1 MATPEVKAQRV
12 ELTIDTE
19 EHAIRGCAHLRARP
33 PPPARRPPA
42 AHFPLPP
49 PRLCRSTELDIVI
62 PRGARALR
70 LHAYGL
76 DVAAVTLDGRPAAF
90 TLRRADAGDEPP
102 PQLPTAAAPARLA
115 EAAAAHALAR
125 YRRAVEREGAPELEV
140 ALPAGAAGPAALRV
154 EYSAARPAAGAR
166 FWGRFAATDA
176 APRRASAWLPCVDA
190 PGQATAFALAL
201 TVRAD
206 ETAVGPGRLAR
217 QAWADAARAWRT
229 FHYEVPLPCSPGELG
244 FAAGP
249 FEVEAA
255 AARPPPSGGPPAQL
269 TAFAP
274 RGAGAPGALRHL
286 VGFAALPHS
295 LYEGEALA
303 ARLPLASL
311 QLAFVPPELA
321 RRPVATGVGLL
332 LLSAELLVDPRAVE
346 AAQEARGAIAG
357 ALARQWFGHLLRP
370 AAPEDAWLVEGLAG
384 WLEEQY
390 VRRYVGRTDAA
401 YRAWRRRQVVC
412 AADNGDAPPL
422 APRPAPGAS
431 RSPWGALA
439 GTYHLDPSPL
449 WPLKAAAV
457 VGMLER
463 RAGAELFKKQVE
475 ALVAAAARPPA
486 AEPAATAGTA
496 SGGAGASGAAAAPP
510 PPPPPP
516 ARGARALDAF
526 AFMSELGRAG
536 DFRREVAAFAER
548 WVYGRGAPAIVAGL
562 AYHRRGSFLEVG
574 MRQSGSEAAR
584 AGAAAAERA
593 AAKDGLGTGTIKVA
607 VREGSGTT
615 VEHPVHAGDEGAV
628 LVELK
633 VNPEVKRIAGKRG
646 RKRRDEI
653 AQLAAQQAALANAQ
667 HPVQWVRLDPNGEV
681 LCAARLL
688 RPERMLLNQLDDS
701 KDVVAQAEAVGELAE
716 LRDSPGAL
724 KALRGALEDAHLHP
738 RVRAD
743 AAAGLAALRGDGE
756 AHAGLAALL
765 AFYHERY
772 CEADAPGGADGA
784 AGGGEGEEGEEAEYS
799 ARPIAFPDVAEYL
812 VAQAVVT
819 AVAACRGAD
828 GGAPEEAIDFLL
840 DAAYHYVG
848 GWAAHDDSGLLAAL
862 CHALGELRWPS
873 DAEMAAHV
881 CRSAANT
888 LERHLARDLVAP
900 SPAMAVGAA
909 CLFALVRLAGSG
921 GCTPDTLR
929 LVRTTIE
936 RCCAEPALP
945 TPLRRAAHVA
955 AMRLL
960 AAHRGLGA
968 ALEHALDAGSAAA
981 ACGDAALAAA
991 VWEEAV
997 ALAGSPAAAA
1007 LGDFTAATLARVV
1020 ERVSPGANA
1029 DLRHLAFMAL
1039 RRLARLPP
1047 TLYVPPSLYA
1057 FWADDNATLGPEQS
1071 FVPAATAVPA
1081 APAPDVKVK
1090 LKVAVPGVTGATTA
1104 GAAAPAAT
1112 VLSDGRAPDAA
1123 ADTLGSP
1130 TSAAVPK
1137 GGLLAAVEPFAA
1149 PAAAPAAGP
1158 SQGTQQA
1165 SAPGFLSPGAP
1176 TPAAPGEPT
1185 PMAVDAPPAA
1195 SEPVAAAPKP
1205 SIKIKLKMRPK
1216 E

>member
-12 ELTIDTE
+12 ELTIDTD
-19 EHAIRGCAHLRARP
+19 EHSIRGCALLRARP
-33 PPPARRPPA
+33 PPPARLLPA

-49 PRLCRSTELDIVI
+49 PRLYRSTELDVVI

-90 TLRRADAGDEPP
+90 TLRRAAAGNEPP

-125 YRRAVEREGAPELEV
+125 YRRAVELEGAPELEV
-140 ALPAGAAGPAALRV
+140 ALQAGVAGPAALRV
-154 EYSAARPAAGAR
+154 EYSAARPAEGAR

-176 APRRASAWLPCVDA
+176 VPRRASAWLPCVDA

-206 ETAVGPGRLAR
+206 ETAVGPGRLVR

-249 FEVEAA
+249 FAVEAA

-274 RGAGAPGALRHL
+274 RGAGSPGALRHL
-286 VGFAALPHS
+286 VGFATLPHS

-303 ARLPLASL
+303 ARLPLPSL

-321 RRPVATGVGLL
+321 RRPAATGVGLL

-390 VRRYVGRTDAA
+390 ARRYVGRTDAA
-401 YRAWRRRQVVC
+401 YRAWRRRQAVC

-422 APRPAPGAS
+422 APRPASGAP

-439 GTYHLDPSPL
+439 GTDRLDPSPL
-449 WPLKAAAV
+449 WQLKAAAV

-496 SGGAGASGAAAAPP
+496 SGGAGASGAAA
-510 PPPPPP
+510 PPPPP
-516 ARGARALDAF
+516 ARDARALDAY

-562 AYHRRGSFLEVG
+562 KYHRRGSFLEVG

-593 AAKDGLGTGTIKVA
+593 AAKEGLGTGTIKVA

-615 VEHPVHAGDEGAV
+615 IEHPVHAGDEGAV

-756 AHAGLAALL
+756 AHPGLAALL
-765 AFYHERY
+765 AFYRERY

-784 AGGGEGEEGEEAEYS
+784 GGGGEGEVGEEAEYS

-819 AVAACRGAD
+819 AVAACRGAS
-828 GGAPEEAIDFLL
+828 GGAPEEAIEFLL

-862 CHALGELRWPS
+862 CHALGELRCPA
-873 DAEMAAHV
+873 DAEMAADICSTAV
-881 CRSAANT
+881 AR
-888 LERHLARDLVAP
+888 LDRHLARDLVAP
-900 SPAMAVGAA
+900 SPASVVGAA

-921 GCTPDTLR
+921 GCAPGTLR
-929 LVRTTIE
+929 FVRTTVE
-936 RCCAEPALP
+936 RCCAELALP
-945 TPLRRAAHVA
+945 APLRRAAHVA

-981 ACGDAALAAA
+981 ARGDAALAAA

-1007 LGDFTAATLARVV
+1007 LGDFSAATLARVV
-1020 ERVSPGANA
+1020 ERVGPGVDA

-1071 FVPAATAVPA
+1071 FVPVATATPA

-1090 LKVAVPGVTGATTA
+1090 LKVAVPGVTGATTP

-1112 VLSDGRAPDAA
+1112 VLSDGRAPDAP

-1137 GGLLAAVEPFAA
+1137 GGLLEAVEPFAA

-1165 SAPGFLSPGAP
+1165 SAPGFLSPGAS

-1195 SEPVAAAPKP
+1195 SEPPAAAAPP
-1205 SIKIKLKMRPK
+1205 APRPVIKLKVVRPK
-1216 E
+1216 Q